1 MNSVT
6 ETIEQFLQN
15 LGFTTQMTQLAIKTA
30 LGLLLL
36 VFMFI
41 LDFISKAFINK
52 GLSSFVKKT
61 KNTWDDMI
69 LESGVLTR
77 LSHIIPALVLYSGIG
92 LILDSDNLW
101 TDIIQKASMV
111 YILLM
116 IARVISRVLD
126 VIQNIYKGYTI
137 SKRRPIKGYL
147 QLADIFIH
155 SVVLIL
161 SVSLVMDQDATVL
174 LSGLGALTAVIM
186 LVFKDSIL
194 GLVASVQLTANNLV
208 QIGDWIE
215 MPKYGADGDV
225 VDITLQ
231 TIKVQNW
238 DKTLVTIPI
247 YALISDSF
255 KNWRGMSESGG
266 RRIKRSLNLDLSS
279 IKFLDQ
285 DLWDRLE
292 NIELLKQYLHRK
304 QSELSKYN
312 EGKNTKSR
320 SNLRSLT
327 NIGTFRAYVEAYLKD
342 HTQINH
348 GMTLMVR
355 QLPATSE
362 GLPLEVY
369 VFAGT
374 TVWADYESLQADIF
388 DHLYAVL
395 PEFELRPYQAPS
407 GWDLRLYHQGDI

>member
-1 MNSVT
+1 MT